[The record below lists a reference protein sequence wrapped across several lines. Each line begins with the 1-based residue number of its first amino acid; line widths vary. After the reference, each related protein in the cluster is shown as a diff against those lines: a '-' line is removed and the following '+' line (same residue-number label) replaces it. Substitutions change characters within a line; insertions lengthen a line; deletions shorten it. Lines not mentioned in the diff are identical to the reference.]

1 VSEMLLQSHEG
12 CIEPLPALPEAWGTG
27 RFDGLVARGNFEVS
41 AVWEAGGLRELSIH
55 SRSGKACRVKY
66 PGLAAAT
73 VVAEDGQTIEST
85 ANGSDEIAFPT
96 RKGMTYQ
103 ILLKSE

>member
-1 VSEMLLQSHEG
+1 
-12 CIEPLPALPEAWGTG
+12 
-27 RFDGLVARGNFEVS
+27 
-41 AVWEAGGLRELSIH
+41 
-55 SRSGKACRVKY
+55 VKY